1 MVLRRT
7 SVLGPEF
14 DGFVQQ
20 QMDKWKVPGLTM
32 AIVHGASTWSKA
44 YGIAEFPDRK
54 MTTDALFST
63 CSTTKAF
70 TAAAV
75 SLVIDDSQ
83 YTDVPLRWDTPISS
97 ILRDDFVLHN
107 DYSTLYTTIEDALS
121 HRSGLST
128 HDGCIS
134 LAHPQRP
141 LREAVRILRHLKLA
155 YSPRTTFSYNN
166 NMYMAT
172 SHLLENIEGRSL
184 GEILK
189 TRIWDPLG
197 MSDTYFSA
205 QEVLQDPTLGPRFV
219 RGYTWDVD
227 TNSYISEPY
236 MSDVAVSG
244 AGAMVSNVLEY
255 TKWLRAMIY
264 QTGPISSRGYAEILK
279 PRTVVT
285 DWSELVAPPSPHHLY
300 ALGWFVA
307 SYRGESLYWH
317 SGSWAGFGIMVGFLP
332 SHEFGFVMMGN
343 TTNARNAQVEIYMR
357 LLDQLSGA
365 GPGSSSIPCSLSH
378 AAPPKN
384 KCVAASE
391 TMEEAIER
399 LYPCLPSPTI
409 PHSLPVQQ
417 YAGRYVHAAY
427 GSITLDTQNGYLCAN
442 LLDRVTPA
450 FITLGHASGEFFV
463 AHYYQPK
470 TVGSLSAY
478 YCAEFLIGANGVPTA
493 MGLDIEPALKEKIW
507 FEREC

>member
-1 MVLRRT
+1 M
-7 SVLGPEF
+7 
-14 DGFVQQ
+14 
-20 QMDKWKVPGLTM
+20 
-32 AIVHGASTWSKA
+32 
-44 YGIAEFPDRK
+44 AEFPDRK
-54 MTTDALFST
+54 MTTDSLFST

-75 SLVIDDSQ
+75 SLAIDDSK
-83 YTDVPLRWDTPISS
+83 YTDAPLSWDTPLSS
-97 ILRDDFVLHN
+97 VLRDDFVLSD
-107 DYSTLYTTIEDALS
+107 DYSTLHTTIEDALS

-141 LREAVRILRHLKLA
+141 LRDAVRKLRHLKMA

-166 NMYMAT
+166 NMYMAA
-172 SHLLENIEGRSL
+172 SHALENIEGRTL

-205 QEVLQDPTLGPRFV
+205 QEVLQDPSLAPRFV

-227 TNSYISEPY
+227 TNSYIPEPY
-236 MSDVAVSG
+236 MKDVAVSG
-244 AGAMVSNVLEY
+244 AGAMVSSVLEY
-255 TKWLRAMIY
+255 TKWLRALIY
-264 QTGPISSRGYAEILK
+264 QTGPISSRGYAEIFK
-279 PRTVVT
+279 PRTIVT
-285 DWSELVAPPSPHHLY
+285 DLEDLVAPPSPNHLY

-307 SYRGESLYWH
+307 SYRGEPLYWH

-332 SHEFGFVMMGN
+332 SRSFGFAMMGN

-357 LLDQLSGA
+357 LLDQLFDA
-365 GPGSSSIPCSLSH
+365 GPSPSSSLSH
-378 AAPPKN
+378 AAPPRN
-384 KCVAASE
+384 VRVAASE
-391 TMEEAIER
+391 TMEQAIKR
-399 LYPCLPSPTI
+399 LYPRLPSPII
-409 PHSLPVQQ
+409 PHSLSVQQ

-427 GSITLDTQNGYLCAN
+427 GSITLAPGNGSLWAN

-450 FITLGHASGEFFV
+450 FMALGHASGEFFV

-470 TVGSLSAY
+470 TIGSLSVY
-478 YCAEFLIGANGVPTA
+478 YCAEFLIGADGTTTA
-493 MGLDIEPALKEKIW
+493 MGLDIEPALGEKIW
-507 FEREC
+507 FERKC